1 MGKTIFIT
9 GAGSGLGRGAA
20 LGLAKQGH
28 RVIATTEIT
37 SQKTDLMREVRERGL
52 DIEVFKLDIQ
62 MNVIE
67 QELIIMILIYLL

>member
-28 RVIATTEIT
+28 RVMCSENIYFEDRPE
-37 SQKTDLMREVRERGL
+37 SVHRHFSERSSFI
-52 DIEVFKLDIQ
+52 DRRICNK
-62 MNVIE
+62 
-67 QELIIMILIYLL
+67 